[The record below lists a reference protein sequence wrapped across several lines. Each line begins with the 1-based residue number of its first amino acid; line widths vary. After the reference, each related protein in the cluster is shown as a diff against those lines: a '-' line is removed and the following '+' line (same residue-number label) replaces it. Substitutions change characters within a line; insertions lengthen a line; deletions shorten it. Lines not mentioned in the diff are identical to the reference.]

1 VVYEGSLVSRD
12 AISRFQILSLDGG
25 GLKGLFSAAFIA
37 QWELQL
43 GGSVLDHFDLV
54 VGTSTGGIISL
65 ALAGGF
71 TASDILRFYIENA
84 EEIFP
89 PKAWSEAKHWLDV
102 KHSSEGLKNV
112 LAELLKDCL
121 LGSSRC
127 RLVIPA
133 FEPKFKGIH
142 LFKTAHHRRLMTDY
156 KIAMV
161 DVALAMSAA
170 PTYLKPFIRHSG
182 LEHLDGGL
190 WANNPVMIAV
200 SEALGYLEQAQS
212 RIAAL
217 RIGTTQE
224 LKSLSQVKTKGGKL
238 FMAAPIIEF
247 MMKGQSQSA
256 SGMAR
261 HVLGETRY
269 HEVNPVVAD
278 GDFKMDVL
286 NTQLVALADA
296 EWRHHSSELA
306 DKGFFSH
313 KAQPFKPCYTV

>member
-1 VVYEGSLVSRD
+1 MNID
-12 AISRFQILSLDGG
+12 TISRFQILSLDGG
-25 GLKGLFSAAFIA
+25 GLKGLFSAAFLA
-37 QWELQL
+37 QWEQQL
-43 GGSVLDHFDLV
+43 GGPILDYFDLIA
-54 VGTSTGGIISL
+54 GTSTGGIISL
-65 ALAGGF
+65 ALAAGF

-89 PKAWSEAKHWLDV
+89 PKAWSEAKHWFDV
-102 KHSSEGLKNV
+102 KHSSDGLKDV
-112 LAELLKDCL
+112 LGKLLKDRP

-156 KIAMV
+156 KVPMV
-161 DVALAMSAA
+161 DVALATSAA
-170 PTYLKPFIRHSG
+170 PTYLEPLIRDSG
-182 LEHLDGGL
+182 LELLDGGL

-217 RIGTTQE
+217 RIGTTQD
-224 LKSLSQVKTKGGKL
+224 LKSLSQIKTKGGKL
-238 FMAAPIIEF
+238 PMAGPIIEF

-261 HVLGETRY
+261 HVLGGSRY
-269 HEVNPVVAD
+269 HEINPVVAA
-278 GDFKMDVL
+278 GDFKMDKL
-286 NTQLVALADA
+286 NTQLLALADA
-296 EWRHHSSELA
+296 EWRHNSSELA

-313 KAQPFKPCYTV
+313 KAQPFESCYAI